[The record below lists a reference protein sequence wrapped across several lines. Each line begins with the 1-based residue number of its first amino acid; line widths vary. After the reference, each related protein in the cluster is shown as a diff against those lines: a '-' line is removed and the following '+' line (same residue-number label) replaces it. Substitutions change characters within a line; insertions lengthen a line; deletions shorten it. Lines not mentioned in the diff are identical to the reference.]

1 MKISEIKDKGLRE
14 LAELRRK
21 EGAREYSDLLR
32 DAFDWNYTLEKH
44 PYWLKVYMCEITTLT
59 KEPAVESSEG
69 LIAMKDLRINYLE
82 NENRELKDQAKRWE
96 REMEYQLNY
105 AAYERKEKRK
115 LIDQLVSLQRVQECK
130 ETPVNG
136 DSNVKIFKTHKDHVV
151 GEIIFAEEVNG
162 ELKVKYKPNDN

>member
-21 EGAREYSDLLR
+21 EDGGSSDPLS
-32 DAFDWNYTLEKH
+32 DAFSWGCTPECYD
-44 PYWLKVYMCEITTLT
+44 YWADVNEGEITTLT
-59 KEPAVESSEG
+59 KEPTAESSEG
-69 LIAMKDLRINYLE
+69 LIAMKDLRIHYLE

-115 LIDQLVSLQRVQECK
+115 LID
-130 ETPVNG
+130 
-136 DSNVKIFKTHKDHVV
+136 
-151 GEIIFAEEVNG
+151 
-162 ELKVKYKPNDN
+162 ELSSHNNKL